1 MKGFVQLAFSDWL
14 QPLQATPPADTNPTT
29 LRAPEK
35 PLNQERTVDAAL
47 HASHPQANRQSVLF
61 GVRVGYRLTR
71 SRRRSIGLSIGP
83 DGLDVRAPSWV
94 SLAAI
99 EQVLQEKAEWVLR
112 KLQEMQAQR
121 QRMHATRIEWRDGA
135 VLPFLGQP
143 VQLVLDASHAFQEV
157 GAKLEPSD
165 SLEITPIQR
174 LRVSVAQQASPE
186 QIRDAVQAWLMG
198 QARQWFVQRLNHFAP
213 LLGVQWRKL
222 SLSQAAT
229 RWGSAGAD
237 GSIRLHWR
245 LVHFK
250 PEIID
255 YVVVHELSHLRVMDH
270 SPLFWDTVRTVVPDY
285 AQRRAQLRDEQLPQW
300 AQN

>member
-1 MKGFVQLAFSDWL
+1 MKGFVQLAFTDWL
-14 QPLQATPPADTNPTT
+14 HPTKPTVQTEITPQPSPFPDATANPSW
-29 LRAPEK
+29 A
-35 PLNQERTVDAAL
+35 VDAAV
-47 HASHPQANRQSVLF
+47 HASHPQANRQTHLRD
-61 GVRVGYRLTR
+61 VRVGYRLTR

-94 SLAAI
+94 SLASI
-99 EQVLQEKAEWVLR
+99 EQVIQEKSDWVLR
-112 KLQEMQAQR
+112 KLQEMQDQR
-121 QRMHATRIEWRDGA
+121 QRMRATQIEWRDGA

-165 SLEITPIQR
+165 PAPTDQLPK
-174 LRVSVAQQASPE
+174 LRVSVALHASSE

-198 QARQWFVQRLNHFAP
+198 QARQCFVQRLNHFAP

-237 GSIRLHWR
+237 GSIRLNWR
-245 LVHFK
+245 LIHFK
-250 PEIID
+250 LEIID
-255 YVVVHELSHLRVMDH
+255 YVVVHELSHLRVMNH
-270 SPLFWDTVRTVVPDY
+270 SPLFWDTVRAVVPDY